1 MLECRFQF
9 AEAARSNTVHRNAS
23 FSLKRPMHT
32 PQQPTCAKRDGDG
45 RIGLVLDG
53 VLQRPFKAAGGFP
66 AGLPLWPGGHQVGLP
81 T

>member
-45 RIGLVLDG
+45 RIGLVSMVFFNARSKLPAVFQPDC
-53 VLQRPFKAAGGFP
+53 RFNPAAIG
-66 AGLPLWPGGHQVGLP
+66 
-81 T
+81 